1 MPCISG
7 QYDPVIG
14 VLLQAAVLPGGHLD
28 KAIQANSEESPID
41 VTAVPVSGLLDTGA
55 DRSCVSR
62 SLAESLN
69 LQPTGKVSVS
79 GATGDREMNQYTI
92 DLLLQFGQISN
103 AIREHVVTE
112 FTSNSTTAY
121 DMLVGRDII
130 CQGVLTM
137 DFSGHFSF
145 SI

>member
-7 QYDPVIG
+7 QYDPAVG
-14 VLLQAAVLPGGHLD
+14 VLLQIAVLPGGHLN
-28 KAIQANSEESPID
+28 KAIQSNAEESLIG
-41 VTAVPVSGLLDTGA
+41 VMGAPVNGLLDTGA
-55 DRSCVSR
+55 DHTCVSQ
-62 SLAESLN
+62 SLAQKLN
-69 LQPTGKVSVS
+69 LRPSGKISVS
-79 GATGDREMNQYTI
+79 GATGVSEMNQYMI

-103 AIREHVVTE
+103 AITEHVVTE

-130 CQGVLTM
+130 CRGVFTM

>member
-7 QYDPVIG
+7 QYDPAVG
-14 VLLQAAVLPGGHLD
+14 VLLQIAVL
-28 KAIQANSEESPID
+28 
-41 VTAVPVSGLLDTGA
+41 
-55 DRSCVSR
+55 
-62 SLAESLN
+62 
-69 LQPTGKVSVS
+69 
-79 GATGDREMNQYTI
+79 
-92 DLLLQFGQISN
+92 N
-103 AIREHVVTE
+103 AITEHVGAE

-137 DFSGHFSF
+137 DFSGRFSF